1 MVNDWEII
9 DSFLRKVRN
18 EPAKEWYAW
27 YNFERRGK
35 RNVQIHEQRS
45 VFPRINGES
54 VFHE

>member
-9 DSFLRKVRN
+9 DSFLRRVRN